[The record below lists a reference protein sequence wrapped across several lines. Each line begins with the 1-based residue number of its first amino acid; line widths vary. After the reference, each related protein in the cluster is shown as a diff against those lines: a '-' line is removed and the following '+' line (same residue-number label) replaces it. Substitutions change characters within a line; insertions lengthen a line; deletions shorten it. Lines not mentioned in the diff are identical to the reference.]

1 MKNIMN
7 QNKSMEKTNMSKILN
22 HKKNIKK
29 RKGILGKYRTK
40 KNMKATMQKIPNVK
54 GNARKINMRKILN

>member
-1 MKNIMN
+1 MRNILN

-29 RKGILGKYRTK
+29 EKKFRENSEPKRT
-40 KNMKATMQKIPNVK
+40 
-54 GNARKINMRKILN
+54 